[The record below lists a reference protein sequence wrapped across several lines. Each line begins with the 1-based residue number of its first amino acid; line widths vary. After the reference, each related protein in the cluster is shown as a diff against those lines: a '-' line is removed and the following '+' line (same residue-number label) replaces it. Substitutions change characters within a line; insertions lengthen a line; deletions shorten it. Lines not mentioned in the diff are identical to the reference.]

1 MNWDKIDTKKA
12 ILIQNSIAN
21 KGLRFI
27 GAVIDRIVGYAIP
40 LSIGF
45 FGEIICPGS
54 MDVFVNN
61 AFIDKLFTLFTILMY
76 YLVFEYFF
84 QKTIGKLVLG
94 LKVVNEHDGSKPDFK
109 TIVKRTLS
117 RIIGLE
123 AIFYL
128 FGNRLWHDSWSDT
141 VVISEKKYA
150 DQNEINEIG
159 EIGLI

>member
-12 ILIQNSIAN
+12 ILIQNSIAK
-21 KGLRFI
+21 KGLRFF

-40 LSIGF
+40 MSIGF
-45 FGEIICPGS
+45 FGEMISPGS

-61 AFIDKLFTLFTILMY
+61 ALIDILFTLFTILMY
-76 YLVFEYFF
+76 YFIFEYFF

-117 RIIGLE
+117 RIIGWE

-141 VVISEKKYA
+141 VVISEKKFA
-150 DQNEINEIG
+150 DQNEIDEIG
-159 EIGLI
+159 DIGLI